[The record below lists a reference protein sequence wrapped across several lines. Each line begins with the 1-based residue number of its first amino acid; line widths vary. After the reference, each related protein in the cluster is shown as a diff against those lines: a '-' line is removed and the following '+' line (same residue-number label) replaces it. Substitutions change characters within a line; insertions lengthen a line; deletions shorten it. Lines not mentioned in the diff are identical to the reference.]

1 MRSGG
6 AVAAASVLLAAALL
20 GGCEEK
26 KTATGFQETV
36 EAEIEQLKKQ
46 PGCATTKTDAARSD
60 FTSVCINDAWQAVV
74 TGDGAAKGPKTR
86 VFAVEFYPA
95 GNGAVVMNGTIP
107 ENIVKAAAKAYGFS
121 PDKTADWYRGGR
133 KGELVA
139 GKLRLT
145 SRGGGSILFDIND

>member
-1 MRSGG
+1 M
-6 AVAAASVLLAAALL
+6 AALL
-20 GGCEEK
+20 CGCDEK

-36 EAEIEQLKKQ
+36 EAELERLKKQ

-60 FTSVCINDAWQAVV
+60 FTSHCINDSWQAVV
-74 TGDGAAKGPKTR
+74 TGDGAAKGPKTK

-95 GNGAVVMNGTIP
+95 SDSAIVMNGAIP
-107 ENIVKAAAKAYGFS
+107 ENVVKSAAQAYGFS
-121 PDKTADWYRGGR
+121 PDKAAEWYRGGR

-145 SRGGGSILFDIND
+145 SRGGGSVLFDIND